1 MWLKDFLPRDVKG
14 IRIMSYGY
22 NTNLVGHTVD
32 DGFLDYRRHFIQM
45 LVNSRSSAEVRTV
58 HSPARVCC
66 ELTPSQGEVPANHIH
81 RAQYGWHLDTSGNK

>member
-32 DGFLDYRRHFIQM
+32 DGFLDYKRHFIQM
-45 LVNSRSSAEVRTV
+45 LVNSRSSAEVRRTISSSGFCMVRVNAIARRGPGQSYSSVTV
-58 HSPARVCC
+58 WVVS
-66 ELTPSQGEVPANHIH
+66 
-81 RAQYGWHLDTSGNK
+81 